1 MTEWIVS
8 SVVLITVVA
17 LVRQL
22 LKGKISLRLQYALWA
37 IVLVRLLVPITFGES
52 KISVLNVLDQAA
64 SVVEHQEPAE
74 EPTVSDPGWEP
85 IGGSPAPIPTTPV
98 ITPGATINPDPVVPE
113 QPEPVVPI
121 VPDPGMNSDPVTEPE
136 PPAVDEPVGAPVVT
150 AAQILTVL
158 WLCGIAVVGLWFL
171 FTNLR
176 FWLRLRRSR
185 RVLELDCPI
194 PVYVTGAAETPCL
207 FGLIRPAIYLTPEVA
222 EDEVALRHVLAHELT
237 HYHHWDHVWSVLR
250 CVCLAVH
257 WYNPLVWLAASLS
270 RRDAELACDESTI
283 RRIGEEERTA
293 YGRTLIG
300 LTCVHRSNLLH
311 TATTMTGSKK
321 SLKERIVLIAK
332 KPKMA
337 IYTLVAVILIAAI
350 AVGCTFTGA
359 KEKEW
364 DTVQFTYEGLEGYL
378 EGKVTLTQGNRLD
391 IMIQNRTDEYF
402 EIDRFWDLYQKDED
416 GQWTAIKVNPTAEWI
431 DFPQE
436 AMIQPGKE
444 KGSSWNGFY
453 IDLDGEELAEG
464 AYRVKAS
471 AWWLIDPAGDTWRD
485 WTKGEE
491 FSLIIE
497 FTVTKDGEVKLNG
510 DADLTESMHIP
521 EELLPGEEDDPA
533 LNVDD
538 LQLLFKDDLIALYGT
553 VGKLDEVVLQYRGIT
568 QKLDGFIFN
577 DMSPGCTTW
586 ENDADGDGI
595 LELYIVHEEGSGS
608 GVSVMSLTVCEPD
621 GGKLNVWRHD
631 STDIQN
637 EFNNNRTAAYDAEAN
652 TVTVT
657 YGIYTHVLALG
668 DGYDYMPKVT
678 ELAYISGEQ
687 VKYELLSDGSIL
699 LSFMLSMSGDGV
711 PPMCYLPGGT
721 SVSCQISFNG
731 EGFEVVDPLCFVRE
745 LTEEPDPNAELLAYF
760 QNLLKWNNGTTPYN
774 GAISCIFDSPEDI
787 DLSCVF
793 YDVGY
798 FTDGGEWQDF
808 TEEEKAYLIAEGAKK
823 NLGFGEIPAQ
833 KRTARQLEQALQDY
847 FGVTLSDVRIPDEW
861 VYYAATD
868 SYYSCHGDVRP
879 VQDFTV
885 TKVEQGEGGLI
896 YVYYTTFGPLDPY
909 DTYGDGYDM
918 VLTLQI
924 QASRLNNPHGYAV
937 VANQTLS
944 DFEAFTTA
952 AEKAVDPAQISVRAK
967 TPYQAAGN
975 YVEAWGKA
983 YTAQMPY
990 FIRDYR
996 LIDWGVEQI
1005 SADGKAVSGW
1015 LYCSILPTREYDAEG
1030 GIQFSAGN
1038 AGYLYGSFTFVLE
1051 EQDGIWMVAGWD
1063 KLGGISLE
1071 DCGYTPMEGIEATVT
1086 GFLNEYLTE
1095 LYCCTNGRWLDY
1107 TTGGIH
1113 IYEVDELSEADQAIV
1128 WEAERNI
1135 SYLDDKATY
1144 WKLSRREQGISRT
1157 EFSISYSDMKIKQ
1170 SGNRAT
1176 VNVDAWMSFV
1186 YEGETER
1193 SGLQEPH
1200 EIQLVKINGV
1210 WLITDVMQEVF
1221 WFDYDYKDNR
1231 EALDKEIEYLES
1243 QYTSRIQMYDMNGDG
1258 MIQSTEFPYAEG
1270 EAFGLTGEYATLYTA
1285 VAEYVMRGSGNVLGG
1300 RDLTLPRIAR
1310 VYGKYEDKD
1319 GNMNYI
1325 CGMNT
1330 MYYYGLGAA
1339 PGQWPANH
1347 TGVAV
1352 DFVLAT
1358 LDSDGNLVGFKTWP
1372 DSPGIELAQKLYR
1385 EYCGPLEDLAEAFIN
1400 GTEDNYAEEL
1410 MTEYKNEG
1418 PRLAQYL
1425 SYYFGE

>member
-8 SVVLITVVA
+8 SVVLIAVVA

-52 KISVLNVLDQAA
+52 KISVLNVLDEAS

-74 EPTVSDPGWEP
+74 EPTVSDPAWEP
-85 IGGSPAPIPTTPV
+85 IGGSPAPIPTAPV
-98 ITPGATINPDPVVPE
+98 MTPGATIAPDPVVPE

-121 VPDPGMNSDPVTEPE
+121 LPDPGMNSDPVTEPD

-194 PVYVTGAAETPCL
+194 RVYVTGAAETPCL

-359 KEKEW
+359 AGTPEKGFLSWVEALKETDFGSTLRAATSKGGLNQDQYARLYDILGTIEEK
-364 DTVQFTYEGLEGYL
+364 DFSELPEKFEGLDPNHMIVVGTSLDPYLYIKGMGEEVTKGEWTFYCNDDGTIAVTASYDVAKKYNFDAWRLLDCPELYEFIVELNQDEKVPSDTPQAVLDCAEQVLADRLAEHIQENGKGERTELIGLKQHETGTAGLNDAVCIYRITYNLHWDNAFEYHQHYMALGYDS
-378 EGKVTLTQGNRLD
+378 V
-391 IMIQNRTDEYF
+391 TDEYTLLDNF
-402 EIDRFWDLYQKDED
+402 TADELVARYGTEEMLAKYD
-416 GQWTAIKVNPTAEWI
+416 GDMFVAAAMEAYAEWKKDTPEPADPSAERLA
-431 DFPQE
+431 DF
-436 AMIQPGKE
+436 
-444 KGSSWNGFY
+444 
-453 IDLDGEELAEG
+453 
-464 AYRVKAS
+464 
-471 AWWLIDPAGDTWRD
+471 
-485 WTKGEE
+485 
-491 FSLIIE
+491 
-497 FTVTKDGEVKLNG
+497 
-510 DADLTESMHIP
+510 
-521 EELLPGEEDDPA
+521 
-533 LNVDD
+533 
-538 LQLLFKDDLIALYGT
+538 
-553 VGKLDEVVLQYRGIT
+553 
-568 QKLDGFIFN
+568 QKLL
-577 DMSPGCTTW
+577 TW
-586 ENDADGDGI
+586 
-595 LELYIVHEEGSGS
+595 
-608 GVSVMSLTVCEPD
+608 D
-621 GGKLNVWRHD
+621 GG
-631 STDIQN
+631 
-637 EFNNNRTAAYDAEAN
+637 
-652 TVTVT
+652 
-657 YGIYTHVLALG
+657 
-668 DGYDYMPKVT
+668 
-678 ELAYISGEQ
+678 
-687 VKYELLSDGSIL
+687 
-699 LSFMLSMSGDGV
+699 
-711 PPMCYLPGGT
+711 
-721 SVSCQISFNG
+721 
-731 EGFEVVDPLCFVRE
+731 
-745 LTEEPDPNAELLAYF
+745 
-760 QNLLKWNNGTTPYN
+760 TTLYN

-787 DLSCVF
+787 DLACVF

-868 SYYSCHGDVRP
+868 SYYSSHGDVRP
-879 VQDFTV
+879 VQNFTV
-885 TKVEQGEGGLI
+885 TKVEQGEGGLV

-909 DTYGDGYDM
+909 DTYGVGYDM

-944 DFEAFTTA
+944 DFEAFTMA

-983 YTAQMPY
+983 YSAQMPY

-1095 LYCCTNGRWLDY
+1095 LYCCTNSNWLDY

-1113 IYEVDELSEADQAIV
+1113 IYEVDELSEADRAIV

-1200 EIQLVKINGV
+1200 EIQLAKINGV

-1221 WFDYDYKDNR
+1221 WFDYDYKDDR

-1243 QYTSRIQMYDMNGDG
+1243 QHASKIQMYDMNGDG

-1310 VYGKYEDKD
+1310 VYGKYEDKA

-1347 TGVAV
+1347 TGGAG

-1358 LDSDGNLVGFKTWP
+1358 VDPDGYLVGFKTAP
-1372 DSPGIELAQKLYR
+1372 DGMNTIERNQLYR

-1400 GTEDNYAEEL
+1400 GTEDAYAEEL
-1410 MTEYKNEG
+1410 MTEYRNEG